1 MLDLV
6 RQNYLEITSLALSH
20 NLISAIGTKLLR
32 LKLHRAFRAD
42 HNLLTDIPY
51 DFSLLLQKY
60 DHNVITLGYNPWTC
74 ICNAEI
80 TDTVMEIFSREEIL
94 IQIFCVQSLQ
104 EKIRD
109 LSDIECAE
117 GSDPDSLAGRKVSR
131 NHSLIS
137 RADHYISVAQYPCVK
152 NSSRNYFLS
161 SRRGLL
167 LPDSMLSGNPRHYEA
182 ANYGSDITIAD
193 IGV

>member
-1 MLDLV
+1 MLDLA

-42 HNLLTDIPY
+42 NNLLTDIPY

-80 TDTVMEIFSREEIL
+80 TDTVLMEIHEEI
-94 IQIFCVQSLQ
+94 ISNSNIQSLQ

-117 GSDPDSLAGRKVSR
+117 GSDPDSLAGRKVGAVI
-131 NHSLIS
+131 H
-137 RADHYISVAQYPCVK
+137 
-152 NSSRNYFLS
+152 
-161 SRRGLL
+161 
-167 LPDSMLSGNPRHYEA
+167 
-182 ANYGSDITIAD
+182 
-193 IGV
+193 